1 MLKQSIWKINIL
13 ALFASAMV
21 GCSDANPTVS
31 ILRSIEGFDFS
42 SPNIVTASLN
52 SVPLQA
58 NCSAFVGG
66 VEMSFDGGTTWITPT
81 SYDPSAKSVCENG
94 LFSVTLSDSKAPLN
108 GMAISKGQIFTV
120 KFRALPRI
128 GNWIYRDVSVK
139 YAPSSPL
146 SEEILV
152 GSQIQTGSG
161 LVLHSRLRGQT
172 QQVSQGGAFKIR
184 GRITQ

>member
-1 MLKQSIWKINIL
+1 MFKQSIWKINIL
-13 ALFASAMV
+13 ALLVGAMA

-42 SPNIVTASLN
+42 SSNIVTASLN

-66 VEMSFDGGTTWITPT
+66 VEMSFDGGATWITPT

-94 LFSVTLSDSKAPLN
+94 SFSVTLSDSKAPLN
-108 GMAISKGQIFTV
+108 GMAIAKGQIFTV
-120 KFRALPRI
+120 KFRALPKV
-128 GNWIYRDVSVK
+128 GSWIYRDVSVK

-152 GSQIQTGSG
+152 GSQTQTGSG
-161 LVLHSRLRGQT
+161 LVLHSRLRGQA
-172 QQVSQGGAFKIR
+172 QQISQGGAFKIR